1 MLKIPVTPGRN
12 LSTIIEVAARNHLL
26 KVMGY
31 DSALEFEKK
40 LLRKM
45 EEKRGEELEI
55 EGEVE

>member
-1 MLKIPVTPGRN
+1 
-12 LSTIIEVAARNHLL
+12 L

-45 EEKRGEELEI
+45 EEKREGRSEI
-55 EGEVE
+55 EDEVE

>member
-1 MLKIPVTPGRN
+1 
-12 LSTIIEVAARNHLL
+12 
-26 KVMGY
+26 MGY

-45 EEKRGEELEI
+45 EEKRGDTLEI

>member
-1 MLKIPVTPGRN
+1 
-12 LSTIIEVAARNHLL
+12 
-26 KVMGY
+26 MGY

-45 EEKRGEELEI
+45 EGKRGEELEI

>member
-1 MLKIPVTPGRN
+1 
-12 LSTIIEVAARNHLL
+12 
-26 KVMGY
+26 MGY

-40 LLRKM
+40 LLHKM

>member
-1 MLKIPVTPGRN
+1 
-12 LSTIIEVAARNHLL
+12 
-26 KVMGY
+26 MGY

-45 EEKRGEELEI
+45 EETGGDRFEV